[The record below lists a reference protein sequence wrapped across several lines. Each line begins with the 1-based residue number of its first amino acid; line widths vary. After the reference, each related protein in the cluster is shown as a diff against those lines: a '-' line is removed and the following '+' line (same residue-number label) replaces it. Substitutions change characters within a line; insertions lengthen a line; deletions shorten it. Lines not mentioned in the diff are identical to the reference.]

1 MRREDLYD
9 GITGIREDLIE
20 KAAPDAVSKKKK
32 HTRRIRPWMAAA
44 AAVLAVVL
52 IFNVALGGGLRGY
65 ALAEVQYPK
74 RTQDNILSHDQHWDE
89 RIARLDL
96 ADETEK
102 ISSQYLAAVLPE
114 LLTGEGENRICSPLN
129 LYFGLAML
137 AELTAGETRAQI
149 LKLLDCGE
157 MDALRTQ
164 VDNLWNITYQDDGT
178 VTTKL
183 ANSIWL
189 AEDLPYLQ
197 EVMDTLA
204 EVYHVSS
211 YQGKMGSAGY
221 NRALQTWLNQN
232 TNGMVKKAAGDVA
245 MDPEDVFALA
255 STLYYKAMWSHKFD
269 KGATESET
277 FHAPAGDET
286 VKMMHSYTAGTYF
299 WGEHF
304 GATWRGLRNS
314 GEMILILPD
323 EGYTPEDILATG
335 EVADFL
341 SVLRNDSANWENSG
355 TYFINLALPA
365 FDVSSNLDLMD
376 ALQDLGLEDVLV
388 PGVADFSPMMPE
400 GALEVLNPFL
410 SAATQATRVVTDEE
424 GVEGAS
430 YVVIHGAGGAAQPDD
445 EVDFILDRPFLFAIT
460 GDTGELLFVGVVN
473 HP

>member
-1 MRREDLYD
+1 
-9 GITGIREDLIE
+9 
-20 KAAPDAVSKKKK
+20 
-32 HTRRIRPWMAAA
+32 MAAA

-52 IFNVALGGGLRGY
+52 IFNVAMGGGLRGY

-74 RTQDNILSHDQHWDE
+74 RVQDTPWNHEVSMDE
-89 RIARLDL
+89 YHERLQL
-96 ADETEK
+96 IENTEK
-102 ISSQYLAAVLPE
+102 ISDQYLAAVLPE

-129 LYFGLAML
+129 LYFGLSML
-137 AELTAGETRAQI
+137 AELTAGETQAQI
-149 LKLLDCGE
+149 LNLLDCGE
-157 MDALRTQ
+157 LDALRTQ

-232 TNGMVKKAAGDVA
+232 TNGMVKKAAGTVA
-245 MDPEDVFALA
+245 MDPD
-255 STLYYKAMWSHKFD
+255 D

-277 FHAPAGDET
+277 SHAPGGDEP

-304 GATWRGLRNS
+304 GATWRVLRNS

-341 SVLRNDSANWENSG
+341 STLCNDSANWENSG

-376 ALQDLGLEDVLV
+376 ALQNLGLEDVLV

-400 GALEVLNPFL
+400 NALAVLKPFL
-410 SAATQATRVVTDEE
+410 SGATQATRVITDEE

-430 YVVIHGAGGAAQPDD
+430 YVVIQGAGAAAPPDD
-445 EVDFILDRPFLFAIT
+445 EVDFILDRPFLFAVT

>member
-20 KAAPDAVSKKKK
+20 KAAPDAVSKQKK
-32 HTRRIRPWMAAA
+32 HTRRVRPWMAAA
-44 AAVLAVVL
+44 AAVLAAVL
-52 IFNVALGGGLRGY
+52 IFNISLGGSLRGY

-74 RTQDNILSHDQHWDE
+74 RAQDNVLSHDQHFDE
-89 RIARLDL
+89 LTARWDL
-96 ADETEK
+96 AEETEK
-102 ISSQYLAAVLPE
+102 ISDQYLAAVLPE

-129 LYFGLAML
+129 LYFGLSML

-232 TNGMVKKAAGDVA
+232 TNGMVKKAAGDV
-245 MDPEDVFALA
+245 
-255 STLYYKAMWSHKFD
+255 T
-269 KGATESET
+269 
-277 FHAPAGDET
+277 
-286 VKMMHSYTAGTYF
+286 MHSYTAGTYF

-304 GATWRGLRNS
+304 GATWRVLRNS

-341 SVLRNDSANWENSG
+341 STLCNDSANWENSG

-376 ALQDLGLEDVLV
+376 ALQNLGLEDVLV

-400 GALEVLNPFL
+400 NALAVLKPFL
-410 SAATQATRVVTDEE
+410 SGATQATRVITDEE

-430 YVVIHGAGGAAQPDD
+430 YVVIQGAGAAAPPDD
-445 EVDFILDRPFLFAIT
+445 EVDFILDRPFLFAVT

>member
-1 MRREDLYD
+1 MKREDLYD

-20 KAAPDAVSKKKK
+20 KAAPDAVSKKKQR
-32 HTRRIRPWMAAA
+32 TRRIRPWMAAA
-44 AAVLAVVL
+44 AAILAVVL
-52 IFNVALGGGLRGY
+52 IFNVTTGGGLRGY

-74 RTQDNILSHDQHWDE
+74 RVQDTPWNQEASMDE
-89 RIARLDL
+89 YHERLQL
-96 ADETEK
+96 IEETEA
-102 ISSQYLAAVLPE
+102 ISDQYLAAVLPE
-114 LLTGEGENRICSPLN
+114 LLTGDGENRICSPLN
-129 LYFGLAML
+129 LYFGLSML
-137 AELTAGETRAQI
+137 AELTAGETQAQI
-149 LKLLDCGE
+149 LNLLDCGE

-164 VDNLWNITYQDDGT
+164 VDNLWNITYQDDGK

-232 TNGMVKKAAGDVA
+232 TNGMVKKAAGTVA
-245 MDPEDVFALA
+245 MDPDDVFALA

-269 KGATESET
+269 KGATKSET
-277 FHAPAGDET
+277 FHAPDGDET
-286 VKMMHSYTAGTYF
+286 VKMMHSYTAGTYL
-299 WGEHF
+299 WGDHF
-304 GATWRGLRNS
+304 GATWKSLRSS
-314 GEMILILPD
+314 GSMILILPD

-341 SVLRNDSANWENSG
+341 SVLSRDADNWENSG
-355 TYFINLALPA
+355 QYFINLALPA
-365 FDVSSNLDLMD
+365 FDVSSNLDLVD
-376 ALQDLGLEDVLV
+376 ALQNLGLEDVLV
-388 PGVADFSPMMPE
+388 PGVADFTPMMPE
-400 GALEVLNPFL
+400 GALEVLKPFL
-410 SAATQATRVVTDEE
+410 SAATQATRVITDEE

-430 YVVIHGAGGAAQPDD
+430 YVVIHGAGAAAPPDD
-445 EVDFILDRPFLFAIT
+445 EVDFVLDRPFLFAVT